1 MWVFFCLREV
11 SKCKLVHLRDYQTRM
26 CWCIGS
32 NCHGTSVA
40 ATEFCP
46 TDLPRTEVLVAYC
59 LPRKTQ
65 ILTILPRKT
74 AEILAKSVNLAL
86 LTERKL
92 TICKQTSN
100 FSTESLEKRAGFLK
114 VQRSKHAL
122 IINLRAKIR
131 CHGFSIEKVGSYV
144 IYDSDI
150 GHYVMLT
157 HTYITPAY
165 RNPYTKACVW
175 IPHYDFQTPVGKNI
189 WAWAGHP
196 LAVSTLWPL
205 VNH

>member
-1 MWVFFCLREV
+1 MASYF
-11 SKCKLVHLRDYQTRM
+11 T
-26 CWCIGS
+26 IGS

-131 CHGFSIEKVGSYV
+131 LFSRKEK
-144 IYDSDI
+144 
-150 GHYVMLT
+150 
-157 HTYITPAY
+157 ITFAIDWSPRTFTVAIQY
-165 RNPYTKACVW
+165 NT
-175 IPHYDFQTPVGKNI
+175 N
-189 WAWAGHP
+189 
-196 LAVSTLWPL
+196 
-205 VNH
+205 